1 MEEISYESCEG
12 LLIVSRKVSIFNKR
26 SSKLCSISSLFL
38 FKFINLG
45 SDVFFAKKKVSDEKR
60 KRRKRDY

>member
-26 SSKLCSISSLFL
+26 SSKFCSLSFLFL

-60 KRRKRDY
+60 KRRRRDY